1 MSVDPTTY
9 SIIAGAG
16 AALVALIVGF
26 IAGRRTGD
34 AHARIQDLEARLEV
48 AAKEREFAEASVAAA
63 RQEIQRL
70 RTEFEDY
77 RGSVVSHFPGTS
89 GLLRELTVQYRAV
102 YDHLTAGATS
112 LCPEGSVDLLEGL
125 APESLPEPEPAPA
138 ADAAP
143 ADDRGAAERDDEP
156 RASGT

>member
-1 MSVDPTTY
+1 MFLDPTT
-9 SIIAGAG
+9 SPIIAA
-16 AALVALIVGF
+16 AAAVVALVVGF
-26 IAGRRTGD
+26 VVGRRTGD
-34 AHARIQDLEARLEV
+34 AHARIQDLEARLEA

-63 RQEIQRL
+63 REEIQRL

-77 RGSVVSHFPGTS
+77 RGSVVSHFTGTS

-125 APESLPEPEPAPA
+125 APGALPEAAPE
-138 ADAAP
+138 ADTNP
-143 ADDRGAAERDDEP
+143 ADDSVAAEPGEEP
-156 RASGT
+156 RAPGA